1 MNIYLKIMMLFL
13 ILGTAS
19 CSSGNSNSAFAQL
32 EAKKFQQKWE
42 NEKTTSVLIDV
53 RTMEEYNGGHI
64 ESAKN
69 IDFNGSNFESEITK
83 IDKEKTIFIYCLS
96 GGRSSAAVSF
106 LEKKGYSNVIEL
118 VGGMMAWRSEG
129 LPETKLNSQKES
141 SNFVDFIAKN
151 ELVLV
156 DFYADWCA
164 PCKKMKPIL
173 NNFSTN
179 NTISVLPLN
188 ADIEQQLVA
197 KFGVIN
203 LPTLVLIKSGKEVWR
218 GEGFHSK
225 DQLTE
230 IVNRFK

>member
-1 MNIYLKIMMLFL
+1 MMLFL

-19 CSSGNSNSAFAQL
+19 CGSGNSNSAYAQL
-32 EAKKFQQKWE
+32 DAKKFQEKWE
-42 NEKTTSVLIDV
+42 KEKTSSVLIDV
-53 RTMEEYNGGHI
+53 RTIEEYNGGHI

-69 IDFNGSNFESEITK
+69 IDFNSSNFESEITK
-83 IDKEKTIFIYCLS
+83 IDREKTVFVYCLS
-96 GGRSSAAVSF
+96 GGRSSAAASF
-106 LEKKGYSNVIEL
+106 LEKKGFKNVIEL

-141 SNFVDFIAKN
+141 ANFGDFIVKN

-173 NNFSTN
+173 NDFSNQKTVP
-179 NTISVLPLN
+179 VLPLN
-188 ADIEQQLVA
+188 ADIEQQLVT
-197 KFGVIN
+197 KFSVIN
-203 LPTLVLIKSGKEVWR
+203 LPTLVLLKKGKEVWR

>member
-1 MNIYLKIMMLFL
+1 MMLFL
-13 ILGTAS
+13 VVGTAS
-19 CSSGNSNSAFAQL
+19 CSSGSSNNAFAQL
-32 EAKKFQQKWE
+32 EAKKFQEKWE

-69 IDFNGSNFESEITK
+69 IDFNGSNFESEIAK
-83 IDKEKTIFIYCLS
+83 IAKEKTVFVYCLS
-96 GGRSSAAVSF
+96 GGRSSAAASF
-106 LEKKGYSNVIEL
+106 LEKKGYKKVIEL

-129 LPETKLNSQKES
+129 LPETKLNSKKES

-173 NNFSTN
+173 NDFSTN

-188 ADIEQQLVA
+188 ADVEQQLVT
-197 KFGVIN
+197 KFSVTN
-203 LPTLVLIKSGKEVWR
+203 LPTLLLIKSGKEVWR

>member
-1 MNIYLKIMMLFL
+1 MLFL

-19 CSSGNSNSAFAQL
+19 CSSGNSNRAFAQL
-32 EAKKFQQKWE
+32 EAKKFQEKWE
-42 NEKTTSVLIDV
+42 KEKTTSVLIDV
-53 RTMEEYNGGHI
+53 RTMDEYNVGHI

-69 IDFNGSNFESEITK
+69 IDFNGSNFESEIAK
-83 IDKEKTIFIYCLS
+83 IAKEKTVFVYCLS
-96 GGRSSAAVSF
+96 GGRSSATVSF
-106 LEKKGYSNVIEL
+106 LEKKGYKNVIEL

-129 LPETKLNSQKES
+129 LPETKINSQKER

-173 NNFSTN
+173 NDFSTN

-188 ADIEQQLVA
+188 ADIEQQLVT
-197 KFGVIN
+197 KFSVIN
-203 LPTLVLIKSGKEVWR
+203 LPTLVLLKNGKEVWR

>member
-1 MNIYLKIMMLFL
+1 MLFL
-13 ILGTAS
+13 TIGTAS
-19 CSSGNSNSAFAQL
+19 CGSGNSNSVFAQL
-32 EAKKFQQKWE
+32 DAKKFQEKWE
-42 NEKTTSVLIDV
+42 TEKNTSVLIDV

-69 IDFNGSNFESEITK
+69 IDYNSSNFESEIAK
-83 IDKEKTIFIYCLS
+83 VDKEKTIFIYCLS
-96 GGRSSAAVSF
+96 GGRSSAAASF
-106 LEKKGYSNVIEL
+106 LEKKGYKNVIEL

-141 SNFVDFIAKN
+141 ANFGDFIVKN

-173 NNFSTN
+173 NDFSN
-179 NTISVLPLN
+179 QKIVPVLPLN

-197 KFGVIN
+197 KFAVIN

-218 GEGFHSK
+218 GEGYHSK
-225 DQLTE
+225 DQLLE
-230 IVNRFK
+230 ILKRFK

>member
-1 MNIYLKIMMLFL
+1 MMLFL

-32 EAKKFQQKWE
+32 EARKFQETWE

-69 IDFNGSNFESEITK
+69 IDFNGSNFESEIAK
-83 IDKEKTIFIYCLS
+83 IDKEKTVFVYCLS
-96 GGRSSAAVSF
+96 GGRSSAAASF
-106 LEKKGYSNVIEL
+106 LEKKGYKNVIEL

-129 LPETKLNSQKES
+129 LPETKLNSQKER

-173 NNFSTN
+173 NDFSN
-179 NTISVLPLN
+179 KKIVPVLPLN
-188 ADIEQQLVA
+188 ADIEQQLVT
-197 KFGVIN
+197 KFSVIN
-203 LPTLVLIKSGKEVWR
+203 LPTLVLLKKGKEVWR

>member
-32 EAKKFQQKWE
+32 EARKFQETWE

-69 IDFNGSNFESEITK
+69 IDFNGSNFESEIAK
-83 IDKEKTIFIYCLS
+83 IDKEKTVFVYCLS

-106 LEKKGYSNVIEL
+106 LEKKGYKNVIEL

-129 LPETKLNSQKES
+129 LPETKFNSQKER

-173 NNFSTN
+173 NDFSN
-179 NTISVLPLN
+179 KKIVPVLPLN
-188 ADIEQQLVA
+188 ADIEQQLVT
-197 KFGVIN
+197 KFSVIN
-203 LPTLVLIKSGKEVWR
+203 LPTLVLLKKGKEVWR

>member
-1 MNIYLKIMMLFL
+1 MLFL
-13 ILGTAS
+13 LVGTAS

-32 EAKKFQQKWE
+32 EAKKFQEKWE

-53 RTMEEYNGGHI
+53 RTIEEYNGGHI

-69 IDFNGSNFESEITK
+69 IDFNGSNFESEIAK
-83 IDKEKTIFIYCLS
+83 IDKEKTVFVYCLS
-96 GGRSSAAVSF
+96 GGRSSAAASF
-106 LEKKGYSNVIEL
+106 LEKKGYKNVIEL

-129 LPETKLNSQKES
+129 LPETKLNSQKER

-173 NNFSTN
+173 NDFSN
-179 NTISVLPLN
+179 KKIVPVLPLN
-188 ADIEQQLVA
+188 ADIEQQLVT
-197 KFGVIN
+197 KFSVIN
-203 LPTLVLIKSGKEVWR
+203 LPTLVLLKKGKEVWR

>member
-1 MNIYLKIMMLFL
+1 MLFL
-13 ILGTAS
+13 VVGTAS
-19 CSSGNSNSAFAQL
+19 CGSGNSNSAFAQL
-32 EAKKFQQKWE
+32 EAKKFQEKWE
-42 NEKTTSVLIDV
+42 NEKSTSILIDV
-53 RTMEEYNGGHI
+53 RTIEEYNGGHI

-69 IDFNGSNFESEITK
+69 IDFNSSNFDSEIAR
-83 IDKEKTIFIYCLS
+83 IDKEKTVFVYCLS

-106 LEKKGYSNVIEL
+106 LEKKGYKNVIEL

-129 LPETKLNSQKES
+129 LPETKLNSKKES

-164 PCKKMKPIL
+164 PCKKMKPIFNEL
-173 NNFSTN
+173 TSSK
-179 NTISVLPLN
+179 IVIVYPLN
-188 ADIEQQLVA
+188 ADVEQQLVT
-197 KFGVIN
+197 KFSVTN
-203 LPTLVLIKSGKEVWR
+203 LPTLILIKSGKEVWR

>member
-19 CSSGNSNSAFAQL
+19 CSSGNSNRAFAQL
-32 EAKKFQQKWE
+32 EAKKFQEKWE
-42 NEKTTSVLIDV
+42 KEKTTSVLIDV
-53 RTMEEYNGGHI
+53 RTMDEYNVGHI
-64 ESAKN
+64 KSAKN
-69 IDFNGSNFESEITK
+69 IDFNGSNFESEIAK
-83 IDKEKTIFIYCLS
+83 IAKEKTVFVYCLS
-96 GGRSSAAVSF
+96 GGRSSATVSF
-106 LEKKGYSNVIEL
+106 LEKKGYKNVIEL

-129 LPETKLNSQKES
+129 LPETKINSQKER

-173 NNFSTN
+173 NDFSTN

-188 ADIEQQLVA
+188 ADIEQQLVT
-197 KFGVIN
+197 KFSVIN
-203 LPTLVLIKSGKEVWR
+203 LPTLVLLKNGKEVWR

>member
-32 EAKKFQQKWE
+32 EAKKFQEKWE

-69 IDFNGSNFESEITK
+69 IDFNGSNFESEIAK
-83 IDKEKTIFIYCLS
+83 IDKEKTVFVYCLS

-106 LEKKGYSNVIEL
+106 LEKKGYKNVIEL

-129 LPETKLNSQKES
+129 LPETKLNSQKER

-173 NNFSTN
+173 NDFSN
-179 NTISVLPLN
+179 KKIVPVLPLN
-188 ADIEQQLVA
+188 ADIEQQLVT
-197 KFGVIN
+197 KFSVIN
-203 LPTLVLIKSGKEVWR
+203 LPTLVLLKKGKEVWR

>member
-1 MNIYLKIMMLFL
+1 MLFL

-19 CSSGNSNSAFAQL
+19 CNSGNYNSAFAQL
-32 EAKKFQQKWE
+32 EAKKFQEKWE
-42 NEKTTSVLIDV
+42 NEKSTSILIDV
-53 RTMEEYNGGHI
+53 RTIEEYNGGHI

-69 IDFNGSNFESEITK
+69 IDFNSSNFESEIAK
-83 IDKEKTIFIYCLS
+83 IDKEKTVFVYCLS
-96 GGRSSAAVSF
+96 GGRSSAAASF
-106 LEKKGYSNVIEL
+106 LEKKGYKNVIEL

-129 LPETKLNSQKES
+129 LPETKLNSKKER

-173 NNFSTN
+173 NDFSN
-179 NTISVLPLN
+179 KKIVPVLPLN
-188 ADIEQQLVA
+188 ADIEQQLVT
-197 KFGVIN
+197 KFSVIN

>member
-1 MNIYLKIMMLFL
+1 MLFL
-13 ILGTAS
+13 VVGTAS
-19 CSSGNSNSAFAQL
+19 CSSNNSNNLFAQL
-32 EAKKFQQKWE
+32 EAKKFQEKWE
-42 NEKTTSVLIDV
+42 KEKTTSVLIDV
-53 RTMEEYNGGHI
+53 RTVEEYNGGHI
-64 ESAKN
+64 EFAKN

-96 GGRSSAAVSF
+96 GGRSSVAVSF
-106 LEKKGYSNVIEL
+106 LEKKGYKNIVEL
-118 VGGMMAWRSEG
+118 EGGMMAWRSEG

-151 ELVLV
+151 DLVLV

-173 NNFSTN
+173 NDFSIN

-188 ADIEQQLVA
+188 ADIEQQLVSEFA
-197 KFGVIN
+197 VIN
-203 LPTLVLIKSGKEVWR
+203 LPTLVLMKSGKEVWR

>member
-19 CSSGNSNSAFAQL
+19 CSSGNSNRAFAQL
-32 EAKKFQQKWE
+32 EAKKFQEKWE
-42 NEKTTSVLIDV
+42 KEKTTSVLIDV
-53 RTMEEYNGGHI
+53 RTMDEYNVGHI

-69 IDFNGSNFESEITK
+69 IDFNGSNFESEIAK
-83 IDKEKTIFIYCLS
+83 IAKEKTVFVYCLS
-96 GGRSSAAVSF
+96 GGRSSATVSF
-106 LEKKGYSNVIEL
+106 LEKKGYKNVIEL

-129 LPETKLNSQKES
+129 LPETKINSQKER

-173 NNFSTN
+173 NDFSTN

-188 ADIEQQLVA
+188 ADIEQQLVT
-197 KFGVIN
+197 KFSVIN

-218 GEGFHSK
+218 GEGYHSK
-225 DQLTE
+225 DQLLE
-230 IVNRFK
+230 ILKRFK

>member
-19 CSSGNSNSAFAQL
+19 CSSGNSNRAFAQL
-32 EAKKFQQKWE
+32 EAKKFQEKWE
-42 NEKTTSVLIDV
+42 KEKTTSVLIDV
-53 RTMEEYNGGHI
+53 RTMDEYNVGHI

-69 IDFNGSNFESEITK
+69 IDFNGSNFESEIAK
-83 IDKEKTIFIYCLS
+83 IAKEKTVFVYCLS
-96 GGRSSAAVSF
+96 GGRSSATVSF
-106 LEKKGYSNVIEL
+106 LEKKGYKNVIEL

-129 LPETKLNSQKES
+129 LPETKINSQKER

-173 NNFSTN
+173 NDFSTN

-188 ADIEQQLVA
+188 ADIEQQLVT
-197 KFGVIN
+197 KFSVIN
-203 LPTLVLIKSGKEVWR
+203 LPTLVLLKNGKEVWR

>member
-1 MNIYLKIMMLFL
+1 MMLFL

-19 CSSGNSNSAFAQL
+19 CNSGNSNSAFAQL
-32 EAKKFQQKWE
+32 EARKFQETWE

-69 IDFNGSNFESEITK
+69 IDFNGSNFESEIAK
-83 IDKEKTIFIYCLS
+83 IDKEKTVFVYCLS

-106 LEKKGYSNVIEL
+106 LEKKGYKNVIEL

-129 LPETKLNSQKES
+129 LPETKLNSQKER

-173 NNFSTN
+173 NDFSN
-179 NTISVLPLN
+179 KKIVPVLPLN
-188 ADIEQQLVA
+188 ADIEQQLVT
-197 KFGVIN
+197 KFSVIN
-203 LPTLVLIKSGKEVWR
+203 LPTLVLLKKGKEVWR